1 MVSRTAATLA
11 RIRLAACAALAACAV
26 VAAQPREPVLRI
38 VSTLP
43 SATEMLFAL
52 GLGDRVV
59 GVSNFC
65 RYPPQVTSLPKI
77 GNVLRPDFERILA
90 LRPDLVVITDRNPEL
105 SGRLAAAQVPFVAVA
120 TTTLAD
126 VSLGMAR
133 IGAAAG
139 IDAHAR
145 TVIRAMEERL
155 QRVRERTV
163 AGRRPR
169 VLLILGRD
177 PGTLTGIVA
186 AGAGSYLDDLVEL
199 AGGDNIVSRI
209 STLSY
214 PRVSLESILGL
225 DPEVIVDT
233 IDMSAIDLERERRN
247 MDGQKLW
254 MRYRTLSA
262 VRAGRVHAAESDA
275 FVTPGPR
282 VVDVAEWMADLIH
295 GVARQ

>member
-1 MVSRTAATLA
+1 MVRGFAATLVA
-11 RIRLAACAALAACAV
+11 FATCAAL
-26 VAAQPREPVLRI
+26 AQPREPVARI

-43 SATEMLFAL
+43 STTEMLFAL

-65 RYPPQVTSLPKI
+65 RYPPQVTSLPKV

-105 SGRLAAAQVPFVAVA
+105 ASRLSAARVPFVAVA

-126 VSLGMAR
+126 VSIGMAR
-133 IGAAAG
+133 IGAATG
-139 IDAHAR
+139 IDGHAR
-145 TVIRAMEERL
+145 AVVRDMEERL
-155 QRVRERTV
+155 QRVRERT
-163 AGRRPR
+163 ATRPRPR

-186 AGAGSYLDDLVEL
+186 AGRGSYLDDLVEL
-199 AGGDNIVSRI
+199 AGGDNVVSRV
-209 STLSY
+209 SSLPY
-214 PRVSLESILGL
+214 PRVSLESILSL

-233 IDMSAIDLERERRN
+233 IDMSAIDWEREQRN
-247 MDGQKLW
+247 AGGQKLW
-254 MRYRTLSA
+254 RRYRTLSA

-282 VVDVAEWMADLIH
+282 VVDVAEWLADLIH
-295 GVARQ
+295 GAARP